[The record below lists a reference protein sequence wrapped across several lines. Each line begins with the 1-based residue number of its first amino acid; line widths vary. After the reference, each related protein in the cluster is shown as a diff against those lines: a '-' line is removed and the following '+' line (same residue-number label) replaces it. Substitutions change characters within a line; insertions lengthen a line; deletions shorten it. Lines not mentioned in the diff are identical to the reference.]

1 MAKRKSIQSY
11 NEDINKVEERIEEL
25 KEKMKEERKKLKE
38 LEDGKRAEQGTIL
51 LEKFWEHDIQDFD
64 KIEDVIDGFIDK
76 KVIQDKDLTSREE
89 REEFNKDDDDR
100 GGIY

>member
-11 NEDINKVEERIEEL
+11 NEDIKKVEEKMDEL
-25 KEKMKEERKKLKE
+25 KEKMNEERKKLKE

-64 KIEDVIDGFIDK
+64 KIEDVIAEFIDK
-76 KVIQDKDLTSREE
+76 KVTQDKANSVTEDGNG
-89 REEFNKDDDDR
+89 FNKDNSR
-100 GGIY
+100 GGI

>member
-11 NEDINKVEERIEEL
+11 NEDIKKVEEKIDEL
-25 KEKMKEERKKLKE
+25 KEKTNEERKKLKE

-64 KIEDVIDGFIDK
+64 KIEDVIAEFIDK
-76 KVIQDKDLTSREE
+76 KVTQDKANSVTEDGNELA
-89 REEFNKDDDDR
+89 KDNHR
-100 GGIY
+100 GGL